1 MGENGSG
8 KSTVIKV
15 AWRWPRG
22 FVCPECGHTRH
33 CVVGPRKL
41 YQCNHCHHQTS
52 LTADTLFAHT
62 KLPLT
67 TWQKNGISALEL
79 KRHLGVSYPT
89 AWSLKHKLMQV
100 M

>member
-1 MGENGSG
+1 M
-8 KSTVIKV
+8 
-15 AWRWPRG
+15 
-22 FVCPECGHTRH
+22 
-33 CVVGPRKL
+33 VGPRNL
-41 YQCNHCHHQTS
+41 YQCNRCHHQASVTS
-52 LTADTLFAHT
+52 ATIFAHT

-67 TWQKNGISALEL
+67 TWFLAMYLLTQQKNGISALEL